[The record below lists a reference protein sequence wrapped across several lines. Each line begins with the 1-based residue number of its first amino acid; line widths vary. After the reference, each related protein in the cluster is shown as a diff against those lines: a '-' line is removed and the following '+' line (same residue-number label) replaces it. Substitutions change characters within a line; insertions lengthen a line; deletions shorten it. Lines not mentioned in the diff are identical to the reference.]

1 MGVRSRVEAED
12 FLNIKKIRFLYTKG
26 LCKKAFYE
34 FYDTKE
40 KYGRNW
46 HAYVNVSD
54 LFFLAKLNL
63 QITNHLDE
71 FEEIRAFA
79 KRKLEYDER
88 IDCKFDQIKYRFLS
102 YNPDEAREEY
112 YNYGKSIFDFPDRVR
127 KATNQN
133 DEIGESYMMIGKV
146 FMYADQYKT
155 AKDAFI
161 FADTWL
167 KDTKLQSENSFYR
180 ILNSCLEGDQSEVKR
195 LSSNYISKYRH
206 NKIKVILIKAMPSKY
221 MAGLFLPK

>member
-1 MGVRSRVEAED
+1 M
-12 FLNIKKIRFLYTKG
+12 NIKKIRFIHTKG
-26 LCKKAFYE
+26 LYKKAFYE
-34 FYDTKE
+34 F
-40 KYGRNW
+40 
-46 HAYVNVSD
+46 
-54 LFFLAKLNL
+54 
-63 QITNHLDE
+63 
-71 FEEIRAFA
+71 EEIRTFA
-79 KRKLEYDER
+79 KRKLEYDEK

-155 AKDAFI
+155 AKDSFI

-167 KDTKLQSENSFYR
+167 KDKKIQSENSFYR

-195 LSSNYISKYRH
+195 LSSNYISKYKH
-206 NKIKVILIKAMPSKY
+206 NKIKVTLIRAMPSKY
-221 MAGLFLPK
+221 MADLFLSK

>member
-1 MGVRSRVEAED
+1 M
-12 FLNIKKIRFLYTKG
+12 NIKKIRFIHTKG
-26 LCKKAFYE
+26 LYKKAFYE
-34 FYDTKE
+34 FHDAKE
-40 KYGRNW
+40 KFGRNW
-46 HAYVNVSD
+46 HAYVNIDD
-54 LFFLAKLNL
+54 LLFLAKLNL
-63 QITNHLDE
+63 QNIDHLDE
-71 FEEIRAFA
+71 FEEIRTFA
-79 KRKLEYDER
+79 KRKLEYDEK

-127 KATNQN
+127 KATNQS
-133 DEIGESYMMIGKV
+133 DRIGESYMMIGKV

-195 LSSNYISKYRH
+195 LSSNYIPKYKH
-206 NKIKVILIKAMPSKY
+206 NKIKVTLIRAMPSKY